1 MAGVDR
7 CGGFGPSDNTT
18 MSQEVAT
25 FSGLLTGMGF
35 NDDSI
40 ARVIR
45 EHGFDV
51 ESFSTSRSSYLSN
64 IHSFTVR
71 VRQECGANRQTISNG
86 IRNVLANVIGFS
98 SVSIRFVVSS
108 GCPQPDLVGGGS
120 IFQPSVY
127 QGGQLATVN
136 VPIPPDDTTVATG
149 GIVDSITSAVKG
161 YDTLTLVLLGLAAV
175 LVVRK
180 L

>member
-1 MAGVDR
+1 
-7 CGGFGPSDNTT
+7 

-35 NDDSI
+35 NDETI
-40 ARVIR
+40 GRVIR
-45 EHGFDV
+45 EHGLNV

-64 IHSFTVR
+64 IHSYTVR
-71 VRQECGANRQTISNG
+71 VRQDCGANRQAIASG

-98 SVSIRFVVSS
+98 SVTIRFVVSS

-120 IFQPSVY
+120 TFQPIY

-149 GIVDSITSAVKG
+149 GIADSITSAVKG
-161 YDTLTLVLLGLAAV
+161 FDTLTLVLLGLAAV